1 MIRRPFHPAY
11 HPWAWRNWLDFG
23 TGLLG
28 DLGLRTL
35 STVFKALKLRP
46 SRQRGSE
53 RDEAQLGEIY
63 PRGEIVRFE
72 FPACGSLSPVTLT
85 WYDGGL
91 KPARPAELADADPM
105 LDIIYADDQGKFMAT
120 GSSWSRG

>member
-35 STVFKALKLRP
+35 STVFKALKLGHP
-46 SRQRGSE
+46 VSVEASATKLSSE
-53 RDEAQLGEIY
+53 RPTPGA
-63 PRGEIVRFE
+63 R
-72 FPACGSLSPVTLT
+72 LSASSFRRAALC
-85 WYDGGL
+85 
-91 KPARPAELADADPM
+91 RP
-105 LDIIYADDQGKFMAT
+105 
-120 GSSWSRG
+120 